1 MTGPLS
7 SGPSIRATTPGG
19 KKDFP
24 VDTVAPAVTG
34 TPRVLLRIEGAC
46 IFAIAIVL
54 YSRLGETWWLF
65 AVLFL
70 APDLSFLAYLAG
82 ARVGAIAYN
91 TVHTLVAPILLALA
105 GLFVPYEPAMA
116 VSLIWLAHCGID
128 RALGYG
134 LKYEAG
140 FGFTHLGR
148 IGRAV

>member
-1 MTGPLS
+1 M
-7 SGPSIRATTPGG
+7 
-19 KKDFP
+19 
-24 VDTVAPAVTG
+24 
-34 TPRVLLRIEGAC
+34 LLRIEGAS

-54 YSRLGETWWLF
+54 YARLSETWWLF
-65 AVLFL
+65 AILFL

-91 TVHTLVAPILLALA
+91 AVHTLAGPILLALA
-105 GLFVPYEPAMA
+105 GLFVPYETAIA
-116 VSLIWLAHCGID
+116 VALIWLAHCGID

-148 IGRAV
+148 IGRAA